1 MEDSKLIKLSLSHRN
16 FNEKSFQSKST
27 TSRFNEID
35 KEEAMKKLLSYNF
48 KSTNTPPP
56 SLKSS
61 WSSDCSSICSDECK
75 DQTLVEKSSV
85 NVVEKLLKNL
95 QYNNLTQ
102 LVQHNYNNFENVT
115 IKSPYYTS
123 STKLINERNK
133 HKVSKK
139 TVHKNNTLSISINRN
154 HSEQRKI
161 SLYDLGSDMKVFG
174 FSPKTL
180 RKSIETNL
188 VTSSKEID
196 KTRILQPFNLLRT
209 KREVRFPPLGKR
221 GELKDINLISFEKHC
236 KPIDY
241 RLNLKPHKS
250 KM

>member
-1 MEDSKLIKLSLSHRN
+1 MGDSKLVKLSLSHRN
-16 FNEKSFQSKST
+16 SNEKSFQSKST

-95 QYNNLTQ
+95 QCNNLTQ
-102 LVQHNYNNFENVT
+102 IVQHNYNNFENVT